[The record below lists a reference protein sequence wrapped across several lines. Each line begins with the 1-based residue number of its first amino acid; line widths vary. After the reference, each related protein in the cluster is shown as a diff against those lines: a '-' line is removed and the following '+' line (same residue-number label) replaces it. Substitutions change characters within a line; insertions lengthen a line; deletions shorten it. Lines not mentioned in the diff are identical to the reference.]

1 MIGQSVSIVWPGRLD
16 DRPQVSYGAAM
27 ALSAGRH
34 RFGSDHRGRLLL
46 MTSRDGLAAQ
56 AGHDLTIEINDWSA
70 ELTMSEDLRPVAL
83 TVRVDLNSL
92 SVLDGTGGVKPLTDR
107 DRREIAAN
115 ARKSLKSTQFPAATF
130 SAAGFESA
138 GDGGDDGG
146 GVVPGTLA
154 LAGAERQVRLDVAS
168 TGPDRYLVT
177 GSVRQTDFGIK
188 PYSAFLGAL
197 RVSDIVGVRAEIDL
211 SGAEAGADG
220 DAPGTGVG
228 APGTGG

>member
-1 MIGQSVSIVWPGRLD
+1 
-16 DRPQVSYGAAM
+16 
-27 ALSAGRH
+27 
-34 RFGSDHRGRLLL
+34 

-138 GDGGDDGG
+138 GDGG

-211 SGAEAGADG
+211 SGAGVHPDGAGG
-220 DAPGTGVG
+220 
-228 APGTGG
+228 

>member
-1 MIGQSVSIVWPGRLD
+1 
-16 DRPQVSYGAAM
+16 M
-27 ALSAGRH
+27 ALYPGRH
-34 RFGSDHRGRLLL
+34 RFGNDQRGRLLL
-46 MTSRDGLAAQ
+46 TTSRDGLAAQ
-56 AGHDLTIEINDWSA
+56 AGHDLTIEVNDWSA
-70 ELTMSEDLRPVAL
+70 ELTVSEDLRPIAL
-83 TVRVDLNSL
+83 VVRVDLNSL

-115 ARKSLKSTQFPAATF
+115 ARKSLKTNQFPAATF
-130 SAAGFESA
+130 TAAGFESA
-138 GDGGDDGG
+138 GGG

-154 LAGAERQVRLDVAS
+154 LAGAERQLRLDVAS

-211 SGAEAGADG
+211 SGLRADAAEADGGAG
-220 DAPGTGVG
+220 GTGDG
-228 APGTGG
+228 AGGTGDGAGGGGDRTGG

>member
-1 MIGQSVSIVWPGRLD
+1 
-16 DRPQVSYGAAM
+16 
-27 ALSAGRH
+27 
-34 RFGSDHRGRLLL
+34 

-130 SAAGFESA
+130 SAAGFESP
-138 GDGGDDGG
+138 GDGG
-146 GVVPGTLA
+146 GVVPGPLA

-211 SGAEAGADG
+211 SGAGVDPDGAGG
-220 DAPGTGVG
+220 
-228 APGTGG
+228 

>member
-1 MIGQSVSIVWPGRLD
+1 
-16 DRPQVSYGAAM
+16 
-27 ALSAGRH
+27 
-34 RFGSDHRGRLLL
+34 

-138 GDGGDDGG
+138 GDGDGGDDGG
-146 GVVPGTLA
+146 GGVPGTLA